1 MIMLLRFDEVI
12 GVDQPEPDVHAEDD
26 AARKDL
32 LSEVGALC
40 NSAKY
45 MAAEAAFKACE
56 RAG

>member
-1 MIMLLRFDEVI
+1 MFLRFDEVI
-12 GVDQPEPDVHAEDD
+12 GVDQPVHAEDD

>member
-1 MIMLLRFDEVI
+1 MNVFLRFDEVI
-12 GVDQPEPDVHAEDD
+12 GVDQLEPAVHAEDD